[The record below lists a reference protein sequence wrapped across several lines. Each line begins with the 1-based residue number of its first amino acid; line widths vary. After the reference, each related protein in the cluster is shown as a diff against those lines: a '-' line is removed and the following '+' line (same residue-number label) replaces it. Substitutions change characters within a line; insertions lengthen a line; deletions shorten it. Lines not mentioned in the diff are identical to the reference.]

1 MTKGSAIALA
11 LVAPLFIGVAV
22 GCDEPDATLRT
33 RPTPDK
39 ATASKLM
46 REALEKDPAIGEK
59 LCGPGTTALPNLEL
73 NLADNVIPGTFNAEV
88 FATVGTKRCEG
99 VIAGIFDAV
108 DRSADPLEF
117 KLTKLDVLEV
127 RTPGL
132 EWKKKA
138 R

>member
-1 MTKGSAIALA
+1 MGLRLALA
-11 LVAPLFIGVAV
+11 GSLIAIG
-22 GCDEPDATLRT
+22 CEEPDATLRT

-46 REALEKDPAIGEK
+46 LEALQNDGAVSEK
-59 LCGPGTTALPNLEL
+59 LCGAGTSKLTGLEL

-88 FATVGTKRCEG
+88 YASSPGGPAKRCEG
-99 VIAGIFDAV
+99 VIVGIFDAV
-108 DRSADPLEF
+108 DRSADPIEF
-117 KLTKLDVLEV
+117 KLERLEVLEV

-132 EWKKKA
+132 EWKKKSG

>member
-1 MTKGSAIALA
+1 VSFSRAVLALA
-11 LVAPLFIGVAV
+11 LALAG

-39 ATASKLM
+39 ATASRLM
-46 REALEKDPAIGEK
+46 REALENDVSIREK
-59 LCGPGTTALPNLEL
+59 LCGPGTSTLSNLEL
-73 NLADNVIPGTFNAEV
+73 NVADNVIPGTFNAEV
-88 FATVGTKRCEG
+88 YASPSSAPTKRCEG

-132 EWKKKA
+132 EWKKKPG